1 MFDYD
6 EFAVFIVKLQEAFVK
21 QGQERQEAFNNAVVV
36 WLLKSS
42 FKNI

>member
-6 EFAVFIVKLQEAFVK
+6 EFAVFIVKLQTAFIN
-21 QGQERQEAFNNAVVV
+21 QGQEKQEAFSNAVIV

-42 FKNI
+42 FK